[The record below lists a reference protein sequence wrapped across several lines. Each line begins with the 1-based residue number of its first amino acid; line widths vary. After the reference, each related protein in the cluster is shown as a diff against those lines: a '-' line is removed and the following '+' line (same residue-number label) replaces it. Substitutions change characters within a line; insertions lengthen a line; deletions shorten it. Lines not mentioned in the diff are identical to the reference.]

1 MSVERYDVLIAGAGP
16 AGCATALALAQA
28 GVAVLLLDRPLAQ
41 PFLIGESATPDVAGL
56 LSRLGVGH
64 KLDGHVPYHGNVS
77 LWGGDVPQLD
87 HFLFRAQGHGWHLDR
102 AAFDHALRQA
112 ALEQDIAIQTPSGV
126 DHIAPDHR
134 GWRVQVR
141 GLGEV
146 VTRVVVDA
154 GGRRSPLATRMGIQ
168 RCQVDR
174 LQALACHATASE
186 ALSGY
191 SLVESCSHGWWYAT
205 GLPDGR
211 ALVTLMTDQD
221 IAKAHKLH
229 DPECYLAAWRETR
242 LLAERVPPP
251 GHASPVQAFAA
262 HSGCINHAA
271 GLGHAAGQG
280 WICVGDALMGLDPLT
295 SSGISGALRDALAAA
310 PAILGML
317 EGNTAAARA
326 YALRA
331 NGSFKRYLA
340 ERQQHYSLE
349 SRWANWPFWQRRM
362 PSPSLS
368 PTIVTDAA

>member
-28 GVAVLLLDRPLAQ
+28 GAAVLLLDRPLAQ
-41 PFLIGESATPDVAGL
+41 PFRIGESATPDVAGL
-56 LSRLGVGH
+56 LARLRVEH

-102 AAFDHALRQA
+102 AAFDQALRQA
-112 ALEQDIAIQTPSGV
+112 VLEQGIAMQTPSGV
-126 DHIAPDHR
+126 DHIAPDGH

-141 GLGEV
+141 ELGEV
-146 VTRVVVDA
+146 VARVVVDA
-154 GGRRSPLATRMGIQ
+154 GGRRSPLATRMGIP
-168 RCQVDR
+168 RGQVDR

-191 SLVESCSHGWWYAT
+191 SLVESCSHGWWYAA

-229 DPECYLAAWRETR
+229 DPECYLAAWRATR

-251 GHASPVQAFAA
+251 EQALPVQAFAA
-262 HSGCINHAA
+262 HSGCIS
-271 GLGHAAGQG
+271 HAAGQG

-317 EGNTAAARA
+317 EGNTEAARA

-331 NGSFKRYLA
+331 NDSFKRYLA

-349 SRWANWPFWQRRM
+349 PRWANGSFWQRRM
-362 PSPSLS
+362 APNSSLMVPIS
-368 PTIVTDAA
+368 